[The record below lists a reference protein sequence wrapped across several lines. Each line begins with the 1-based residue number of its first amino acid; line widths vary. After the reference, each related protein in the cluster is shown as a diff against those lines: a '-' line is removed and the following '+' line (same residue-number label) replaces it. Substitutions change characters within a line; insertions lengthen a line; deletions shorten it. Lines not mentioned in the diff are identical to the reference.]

1 MSKAALIVIAP
12 LVALAIGF
20 LILRAMPAY
29 DRVAQAK
36 AGDSLQGRYQGYDVG
51 YVEGYWGRLEGAWT
65 SERMLLVVDMSFPLL
80 YGGAFAMAVLF
91 GGSTLGLRAGW
102 LLALLAPV
110 LIVVAADW
118 AENLLL
124 LTQLGQFE
132 TTRKLSANWIRLA
145 SVATTLKFV
154 FLGVSFIETLG
165 LAFAVGVSR
174 HA

>member
-1 MSKAALIVIAP
+1 LFKAALIVIAP
-12 LVALAIGF
+12 LVALAIGYV
-20 LILRAMPAY
+20 ILRAMPAY
-29 DRVAQAK
+29 DGIAQAK
-36 AGDSLQGRYQGYDVG
+36 AGDSLQQRYQGYDVG
-51 YVEGYWGRLEGAWT
+51 YVEGYWRRLEGAWT
-65 SERMLLVVDMSFPLL
+65 SERMLLVVDLAFPLL

-91 GGSTLGLRAGW
+91 GGATLGLHAGW

-118 AENLLL
+118 VENLLL

-132 TTRKLSANWIRLA
+132 TTRKLSASWIRLA

-165 LAFAVGVSR
+165 LAFAVGVGR
-174 HA
+174 HG